1 MYVVVISF
9 MKTYNK
15 EKLGGA
21 GSHGNLDLEE
31 LSRCRALLLCRNL
44 RRIRKCQRGRE
55 QQEKEGKEGNS
66 KKTMEN
72 ADSLD
77 KLECR
82 FKLNSYKM
90 VYVIKSEDYM
100 YRRTALLR
108 AHQVRTSIWNF
119 STHLPQPVYQDAVR
133 KHQRLRDLTTKTYYL
148 DTCRGWK
155 SQVEVLA
162 ELL

>member
-1 MYVVVISF
+1 
-9 MKTYNK
+9 MKAYNK
-15 EKLGGA
+15 EKLWGA
-21 GSHGNLDLEE
+21 VIESGSGTLAE
-31 LSRCRALLLCRNL
+31 ALLLCRNL

-55 QQEKEGKEGNS
+55 QQEKEGKEESS

-100 YRRTALLR
+100 YRRTPPCCGLIR
-108 AHQVRTSIWNF
+108 
-119 STHLPQPVYQDAVR
+119 
-133 KHQRLRDLTTKTYYL
+133 
-148 DTCRGWK
+148 
-155 SQVEVLA
+155 
-162 ELL
+162 

>member
-9 MKTYNK
+9 MKAYKK
-15 EKLGGA
+15 EKLGG
-21 GSHGNLDLEE
+21 SHGNLHLEE
-31 LSRCRALLLCRNL
+31 LSCCRALLLCRNL

-82 FKLNSYKM
+82 FKLNSYKPQTCPPLL
-90 VYVIKSEDYM
+90 VGAKFRVGSD
-100 YRRTALLR
+100 RVPSFNSLSTA
-108 AHQVRTSIWNF
+108 HPS
-119 STHLPQPVYQDAVR
+119 PVDV
-133 KHQRLRDLTTKTYYL
+133 
-148 DTCRGWK
+148 
-155 SQVEVLA
+155 
-162 ELL
+162 

>member
-1 MYVVVISF
+1 MYVLVISF
-9 MKTYNK
+9 MKAYNK
-15 EKLGGA
+15 EKLGG
-21 GSHGNLDLEE
+21 SHRNLHLEE
-31 LSRCRALLLCRNL
+31 LLCCRALLLCRNL

-119 STHLPQPVYQDAVR
+119 STHLPPQPIPGCCNKVPQIVWLNI
-133 KHQRLRDLTTKTYYL
+133 KNSL
-148 DTCRGWK
+148 
-155 SQVEVLA
+155 S
-162 ELL
+162 